1 LTDIFSTLNPPG
13 IDLEIR
19 SVIETTD
26 GFFEEVSDLNGLA
39 IPAMYYDY
47 LTAKWE
53 SGATNV
59 LYETVLL
66 LLDEM
71 GDNDHKYLRDIAS
84 KLPATFVTPGDYL
97 FLSNVYIAFN
107 EKLYFKLRQIA
118 PTDYNWISDATM
130 EKCKNR
136 LNRQVGVECEESKP
150 LVEKV
155 IIHQSQEMEHEKID
169 AVLAEY
175 FDESVKFR
183 FTARTD
189 IITAK
194 TVWEIKCV
202 REVTMDHKLQVVVY
216 AWIYRILNPESPRQF
231 RVFNVSNNEVLELRA
246 SFEQLNFIV
255 VSLLQGKYRENV
267 AKTDEEFLLSN
278 VIV

>member
-1 LTDIFSTLNPPG
+1 
-13 IDLEIR
+13 
-19 SVIETTD
+19 
-26 GFFEEVSDLNGLA
+26 
-39 IPAMYYDY
+39 
-47 LTAKWE
+47 
-53 SGATNV
+53 
-59 LYETVLL
+59 
-66 LLDEM
+66 
-71 GDNDHKYLRDIAS
+71 
-84 KLPATFVTPGDYL
+84 
-97 FLSNVYIAFN
+97 
-107 EKLYFKLRQIA
+107 
-118 PTDYNWISDATM
+118 
-130 EKCKNR
+130 
-136 LNRQVGVECEESKP
+136 
-150 LVEKV
+150 
-155 IIHQSQEMEHEKID
+155 MEHEKID

-175 FDESVKFR
+175 FDDSVKFR

-267 AKTDEEFLLSN
+267 AKTDDEFLLSN